1 MAERV
6 SPADVEHA
14 AHTASPSKPRGT
26 THREVLNLATT
37 VIDAE
42 SRARAVQRF
51 RAQSMRLPTFAQL
64 ADPTLIDG
72 DITEALSGVDS
83 DVADPLNLF
92 RVHWFNDSRG
102 GRTDVPDHVVL
113 PRELTGT
120 DARIVVLFGNRFP
133 MIGAH
138 KVLAAYSCLAPRVV
152 AGQFDP
158 SRHRAVWPSTGNYA
172 RGGVAISR
180 IMGCRGVAVL
190 PENMSK
196 ERFEWLARWVAD
208 PADIIR
214 TPGSESNVKEIYDA
228 CAELERDPTNFILNQ
243 FSEFSNHVGHYEV
256 TGSALLAVFD
266 YLCGQEPAGAE
277 LHLAAFVAASGSAGT
292 LGAGDRLKDER
303 GAQIVAVEALE
314 CPTML
319 YNGYGE
325 HNIQGIGDKHIPLIH
340 NVMNTDVIV
349 GVSERATD
357 GLGLV
362 FNTAP
367 GRDALREHL
376 GAASWVLDD
385 LGHFGYSSI
394 CNTLAAARAA
404 NELGLGP
411 DDVVMTVATDGFE
424 MYHSERD
431 RHLTE
436 RYRGGFSADSARGVI
451 QQHLVPET
459 HSEHAPHIEVL
470 SDRGRDRIFN
480 LGYYTWVEQQGVSLE
495 DFEARR
501 DQAFWRSLRGLPRLW
516 DEMINEFNDEVA
528 ATPAQE

>member
-1 MAERV
+1 MANHT
-6 SPADVEHA
+6 STNGAPAGARPFPASYA
-14 AHTASPSKPRGT
+14 AQ
-26 THREVLNLATT
+26 LATEVT
-37 VIDAE
+37 DPQG
-42 SRARAVQRF
+42 RAHVVERF
-51 RAQSMRLPTFAQL
+51 RDQGIRLPTFAEL
-64 ADPTLIDG
+64 ADPSLIDP
-72 DITEALSGVDS
+72 DIDEALATVDP
-83 DVADPLNLF
+83 DFADPLNLF
-92 RVHWFNDSRG
+92 RVHWFNDGSG
-102 GRTDVPDHVVL
+102 GRTDVPEHVVL
-113 PRELTGT
+113 PSELTGAP
-120 DARIVVLFGNRFP
+120 ARIVVLFGNRFP

-152 AGQFDP
+152 SGQFDP
-158 SRHRAVWPSTGNYA
+158 VRHRAVWPSTGNYA

-190 PENMSK
+190 PENMSR
-196 ERFEWLARWVAD
+196 ERFEWLERWIAD
-208 PADIIR
+208 PADVIR

-228 CAELERDPTNFILNQ
+228 CAELSQDPTNFILNQ
-243 FSEFSNHVGHYEV
+243 FSEFSNHIGHYEV
-256 TGSALLAVFD
+256 TGAALMSVFEQLRASATPGHDLK
-266 YLCGQEPAGAE
+266 
-277 LHLAAFVAASGSAGT
+277 LAAFVAASGSAGT
-292 LGAGDRLKDER
+292 LGAGDRLKDEC

-349 GVSERATD
+349 GVSDQATD

-362 FNTAP
+362 FNTEA

-376 GAASWVLDD
+376 GASSWVLDH

-424 MYHSERD
+424 MYFSERE
-431 RHLTE
+431 RHLAE
-436 RYRGGFSADSARGVI
+436 RHAGSFDAGTARGI
-451 QQHLVPET
+451 IERHLAPEAR
-459 HSEHAPHIEVL
+459 SDDAPHIEVL
-470 SDRGRDRIFN
+470 TDRGRDRIFN
-480 LGYYTWVEQQGVSLE
+480 LGYYTWVEQQGVPLE

-501 DQAFWRSLRGLPRLW
+501 DQAFWDSLRGLPRLW
-516 DEMINEFNDEVA
+516 DDMIKELNDEVA
-528 ATPAQE
+528 ATFV